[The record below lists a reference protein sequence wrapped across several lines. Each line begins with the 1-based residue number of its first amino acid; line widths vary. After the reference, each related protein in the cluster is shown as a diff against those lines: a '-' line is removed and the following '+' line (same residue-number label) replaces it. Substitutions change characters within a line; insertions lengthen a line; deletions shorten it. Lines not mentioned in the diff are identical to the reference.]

1 MTVLATPA
9 QGSIVGIRLDKWLW
23 ACRFYKTR
31 GLAKDMIEGGKV
43 HYNGQRCKPSKVVEP
58 GATIR
63 LAQGS
68 DEKVV
73 VVLALSDKRLAA
85 PLAQQLY
92 QETAESLAERQKRA
106 ELRKTNSLENFS
118 MSDAL
123 IRFLFQQKHVRG
135 ELAYV
140 QQSLN
145 QMLAHHQYPLPV
157 KQLLA
162 ELVVATS
169 LLTATLKFEGE
180 IAVQLQGDGPVRFA
194 AVNGTHAQAFRGVV
208 RLQAELTGESFREL
222 VGNGYLVVTIT
233 PNQGERYQGIIPLTG
248 DSLTSTLEAYFA
260 QSEQLPTRLYIF
272 TDIQQHNRAA
282 GLMLQVLPVEQE
294 KARQDFADLV
304 VLSDT
309 ITAAELLDL
318 EPEVVLH
325 RLFHQES
332 VEVFPAQSI
341 SFVCGCS
348 KQKCESA
355 LFSLGRAVVAE
366 QLALGGLDMACE
378 YCNASYHFSA
388 DDLQLIHDQ
397 L

>member
-1 MTVLATPA
+1 MT
-9 QGSIVGIRLDKWLW
+9 
-23 ACRFYKTR
+23 
-31 GLAKDMIEGGKV
+31 
-43 HYNGQRCKPSKVVEP
+43 
-58 GATIR
+58 
-63 LAQGS
+63 
-68 DEKVV
+68 
-73 VVLALSDKRLAA
+73 
-85 PLAQQLY
+85 
-92 QETAESLAERQKRA
+92 
-106 ELRKTNSLENFS
+106 
-118 MSDAL
+118 DAL

-140 QQSLN
+140 EDSLDK
-145 QMLAHHQYPLPV
+145 MLQHHQYPLPV

-194 AVNGTHAQAFRGVV
+194 AVNGDHQQAFRGVV
-208 RLQAELTGESFREL
+208 RMQAELSGDNFRDL

-233 PNQGERYQGIIPLTG
+233 PVQGERYQGIIPLSG

-260 QSEQLPTRLYIF
+260 QSEQLPTRIYIY
-272 TDIQQHNRAA
+272 TDISNRNRAA
-282 GLMLQVLPVEQE
+282 GFMLQVLPVEQD
-294 KARQDFADLV
+294 KAREDFNELV

-309 ITAAELLDL
+309 LTAGELLDL
-318 EPEVVLH
+318 PPEEVLH
-325 RLFHQES
+325 RLFHQEV
-332 VEVFPAQSI
+332 VEVFPAQQI

-355 LFSLGRAVVAE
+355 LFSLGRAVIAE

-378 YCNASYHFSA
+378 YCNKAYHFSA
-388 DDLQLIHDQ
+388 DELQSIHDQ

>member
-1 MTVLATPA
+1 MT
-9 QGSIVGIRLDKWLW
+9 
-23 ACRFYKTR
+23 
-31 GLAKDMIEGGKV
+31 
-43 HYNGQRCKPSKVVEP
+43 
-58 GATIR
+58 
-63 LAQGS
+63 
-68 DEKVV
+68 
-73 VVLALSDKRLAA
+73 
-85 PLAQQLY
+85 
-92 QETAESLAERQKRA
+92 
-106 ELRKTNSLENFS
+106 
-118 MSDAL
+118 DAL

-140 QQSLN
+140 EDSLDK
-145 QMLAHHQYPLPV
+145 MLQHHQYPLPV

-194 AVNGTHAQAFRGVV
+194 AVNGDHQQAFRGVV
-208 RLQAELTGESFREL
+208 RMQAELSGDNFRDL

-233 PNQGERYQGIIPLTG
+233 PVQGERYQGIIPLSG

-260 QSEQLPTRLYIF
+260 QSEQLPTRLYIY
-272 TDIQQHNRAA
+272 TDISNRNRAA
-282 GLMLQVLPVEQE
+282 GFMLQVLPVEQD
-294 KARQDFADLV
+294 KAREDFNELV

-309 ITAAELLDL
+309 LTAAELLDL
-318 EPEVVLH
+318 PPEEVLH
-325 RLFHQES
+325 RLFHQEV
-332 VEVFPAQSI
+332 VEVFPAQQI

-355 LFSLGRAVVAE
+355 LFSLGRAVIAE

-378 YCNASYHFSA
+378 YCNKSYHFSA
-388 DDLQLIHDQ
+388 DELQSIHDQ

>member
-1 MTVLATPA
+1 MT
-9 QGSIVGIRLDKWLW
+9 
-23 ACRFYKTR
+23 
-31 GLAKDMIEGGKV
+31 
-43 HYNGQRCKPSKVVEP
+43 
-58 GATIR
+58 
-63 LAQGS
+63 
-68 DEKVV
+68 
-73 VVLALSDKRLAA
+73 
-85 PLAQQLY
+85 
-92 QETAESLAERQKRA
+92 
-106 ELRKTNSLENFS
+106 
-118 MSDAL
+118 DAL

-140 QQSLN
+140 EDSLDK
-145 QMLAHHQYPLPV
+145 MLQHHQYPLPV

-194 AVNGTHAQAFRGVV
+194 AVNGDHQQAFRGVV
-208 RLQAELTGESFREL
+208 RMQAELSGDNFRDL

-233 PNQGERYQGIIPLTG
+233 PVQGERYQGIIPLSG

-272 TDIQQHNRAA
+272 TDISKRNRAA
-282 GLMLQVLPVEQE
+282 GFMLQVLPVEQD
-294 KARQDFADLV
+294 KAREDFNELV

-309 ITAAELLDL
+309 LTAGELLDL
-318 EPEVVLH
+318 PPEEVLH
-325 RLFHQES
+325 RLFHQEV
-332 VEVFPAQSI
+332 VEVFPAQQI

-355 LFSLGRAVVAE
+355 LFSLGRAVIAE

-378 YCNASYHFSA
+378 YCNKSYHFSA
-388 DDLQLIHDQ
+388 DELQSIHDQ